1 MVLESVGAKVN
12 SGIESKP
19 QTSDAVRASETHGP
33 QQTSSREE
41 KKRVFNVTILQAHHE
56 ASLSAK
62 NEPQALLYK
71 TVIDSINK
79 ELEADQ
85 GTNAIEKGYES
96 GLDISPAA
104 TSGRIVSL
112 STRFFSQF
120 QEQHP
125 KLNEQD
131 QVDRFLEIIGNGIDQ
146 GFGAARDILHDL
158 GVLEGD
164 ISDNIDRTYE
174 LVQEGL
180 TTFRDLFNFPPK
192 DELAE

>member
-1 MVLESVGAKVN
+1 MALESVGTKVN
-12 SGIESKP
+12 SRIESKP
-19 QTSDAVRASETHGP
+19 QTSDPVKASETQRP
-33 QQTSSREE
+33 QLTPSREE
-41 KKRVFNVTILQAHHE
+41 NQRAFNVTILQANHD

-96 GLDISPAA
+96 GVDVTPAA
-104 TSGRIVSL
+104 TAGRIVAL

-131 QVDRFLEIIGNGIDQ
+131 QVDRFLNIISNGIDQ
-146 GFGAARDILHDL
+146 GFGAARETLDGL

-180 TTFRDLFNFPPK
+180 ASFRDLFNFSPK
-192 DELAE
+192 D